1 MSNCAT
7 SDLIEK
13 IRLMAREEKLP
24 PERQLAERLQV
35 NRYVLRKA
43 LSQLRSM
50 NEIPPSRPRAPA
62 RGSEHRAI
70 TDLTSPAEVWEM
82 RLLLEPEIARLAAV
96 RGTIGELQA
105 IREAHEMAKPD
116 VFDLD
121 HDVAFHLAIA
131 RASHNVLALH
141 LVEGIIEIT
150 RDPSFRAKFPPY
162 TVETGWR
169 HHDQLTEAICSRRAA
184 EAESVMRNH
193 LTAILQWLNGS
204 DGQRASLSNIG
215 IHL

>member
-1 MSNCAT
+1 MNDPSDIRAT
-7 SDLIEK
+7 DDLIAQ
-13 IRLMAREEKLP
+13 IRLLARDEKLP

-43 LSQLRSM
+43 LSQLRRTD
-50 NEIPPSRPRAPA
+50 EIPPSRPRRPA
-62 RGSEHRAI
+62 RNAVQRRI

-96 RGTIGELQA
+96 RGTIGELEA
-105 IREAHEMAKPD
+105 IRAAHEAAEPD

-131 RASHNVLALH
+131 TASHNALALH
-141 LVEGIIEIT
+141 LIDGIIEIT
-150 RDPSFRAKFPPY
+150 RDPSFRAKFPPF
-162 TVETGWR
+162 TIETGWR
-169 HHDQLTEAICSRRAA
+169 HHDQLTDAICSRRAA

-193 LTAILQWLNGS
+193 LTAILQWLNGDAGPARYS
-204 DGQRASLSNIG
+204 VK
-215 IHL
+215 